1 MGVMA
6 GLMAGATALNMA
18 SQISQG
24 MSERQGQY
32 NMATQYEQQAKV
44 ERMSASGKIISD
56 DWEAIRSLNRMATNY
71 AAGGFGAGGSEKYV
85 RQESVGQARLHDM
98 YTRYSGKL
106 AASQDVYAA
115 TQARYQGDKALSG
128 AIIGAIGTG
137 LSGGMGMYKGL
148 TYGWGSTGGG
158 P

>member
-18 SQISQG
+18 SQVSQG

-44 ERMSASGKIISD
+44 ERTAASGKIISD
-56 DWEAIRSLNRMATNY
+56 DWQAIQALNRMSSNY
-71 AAGGFGAGGSEKYV
+71 AASGFGAGGSEKYV
-85 RQESVGQARLHDM
+85 RQESVAQARLHDM

-115 TQARYQGDKALSG
+115 TTARYQGDRALAGS
-128 AIIGAIGTG
+128 IVGAIGTG
-137 LSGGMGMYKGL
+137 IQGGMGMYKGL
-148 TYGWGSTGGG
+148 TYGWGTTGGSA
-158 P
+158 